1 MKLSKSLIKFFFL
14 STFFFSQI
22 ITFSSFYFFPQL
34 HTFSHCNVAMPGKR
48 VLVIQSPMATSDF
61 LVTKCRFT
69 PFHFSSPLTI
79 RYCADYSKQLILK
92 QLCLVISKITH
103 FYLVLLRLPNVSFKN
118 TWINIHPLALISP

>member
-1 MKLSKSLIKFFFL
+1 MKLPKSLIKSFFL
-14 STFFFSQI
+14 STFFFSDYHVFFLLF
-22 ITFSSFYFFPQL
+22 FSKL

>member
-1 MKLSKSLIKFFFL
+1 MKLPKSLIKFFFL
-14 STFFFSQI
+14 TDYHVFFLLFFS
-22 ITFSSFYFFPQL
+22 QL

-48 VLVIQSPMATSDF
+48 VLINQSPMATSDF

-69 PFHFSSPLTI
+69 HFHLSSPLTI
-79 RYCADYSKQLILK
+79 QYCADYSKQLILK

-103 FYLVLLRLPNVSFKN
+103 FYLVLLRLPNVSSKN